1 MIKSREKYISI
12 WFFCCFHLETRQ
24 RVFSSWYQWW
34 MIKWWSDNV
43 EHERRLFIIN
53 IRLEMFICLSTSR
66 VFIHSTSCLHFTRIQ
81 TNVVYFSHFISS
93 TFFLHRHLIVIS
105 SSHHLTVISSHLSS
119 HLTVI
124 SSHLS
129 SHLIVISSHLSSHL
143 TYFENEFTKSRFRHY
158 IRQKSSTEKN
168 FC

>member
-1 MIKSREKYISI
+1 
-12 WFFCCFHLETRQ
+12 
-24 RVFSSWYQWW
+24 

-53 IRLEMFICLSTSR
+53 IQLEMFICLSTLR
-66 VFIHSTSCLHFTRIQ
+66 VFIHSTSCLHFIKIQ
-81 TNVVYFSHFISS
+81 TNVVYFFHFISF

-105 SSHHLTVISSHLSS
+105 SSHHFTVISSHC
-119 HLTVI
+119 HLI
-124 SSHLS
+124 SLS

-143 TYFENEFTKSRFRHY
+143 IYFENEFTKLRFRHY
-158 IRQKSSTEKN
+158 IKQKSSTEKN

>member
-53 IRLEMFICLSTSR
+53 IQLEMFICLSTLR
-66 VFIHSTSCLHFTRIQ
+66 VFIHSTSCLHFIKIQ
-81 TNVVYFSHFISS
+81 TNVVYFFHFISF

-105 SSHHLTVISSHLSS
+105 SSHHFTVISSHC
-119 HLTVI
+119 HLI
-124 SSHLS
+124 SLS

-143 TYFENEFTKSRFRHY
+143 IYFENEFTKLRFRHY
-158 IRQKSSTEKN
+158 IKQKSSTEKN